1 MKMYKVTMSVG
12 KKLKVPFEGLN
23 KAIKEYNAK
32 PADKRGQ
39 FLIIKDADG
48 KLYGAL
54 NVNYFISATELK

>member
-1 MKMYKVTMSVG
+1 MSEGEEVFM
-12 KKLKVPFEGLN
+12 PFEGLN